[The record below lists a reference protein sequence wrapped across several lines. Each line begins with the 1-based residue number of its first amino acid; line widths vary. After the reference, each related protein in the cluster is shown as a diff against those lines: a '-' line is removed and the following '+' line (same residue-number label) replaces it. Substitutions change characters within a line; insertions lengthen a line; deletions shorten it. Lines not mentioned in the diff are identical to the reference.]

1 MLYHLMLTL
10 YVICLGGLISSSV
23 LMLLMMMCLSY
34 PVTEESSQAVKDA
47 RAWEKKTF
55 MLGLK
60 IMIGSIAGMLLIWG
74 FGSAYI
80 SITMHSLVES
90 L

>member
-1 MLYHLMLTL
+1 MLYHILHTL
-10 YVICLGGLISSSV
+10 YLFCLAGLVSSSL

-47 RAWEKKTF
+47 RAWEKRTF

-60 IMIGSIAGMLLIWG
+60 IMIGSIVGMLLIYG

-80 SITMHSLVES
+80 VITMHSIVES
-90 L
+90 M